1 MKNIYYE
8 KLQKE
13 LQHYVDD
20 FIRLQTATL
29 AQLQL
34 DFDTLKNPQPTMEKT
49 FRQSVER
56 AYRLKGQMIEKGRQ
70 LLNSEKS
77 KLAQINETSV
87 LAELKKLNAF
97 NDFQNR
103 LLIMT
108 LSELRSFSDDDTLS
122 KTEVF
127 QIKAELVTRKKNA
140 KSDIERE
147 EIDNIIQNIHYV
159 SPDERI
165 EDAVNA
171 LEQLKTD
178 KNIYPFLP
186 AHLAV
191 DNNIP
196 RLLGSEMLSALD
208 GDVFFGEVK

>member
-77 KLAQINETSV
+77 KLAQIN
-87 LAELKKLNAF
+87 
-97 NDFQNR
+97 
-103 LLIMT
+103 
-108 LSELRSFSDDDTLS
+108 
-122 KTEVF
+122 
-127 QIKAELVTRKKNA
+127 
-140 KSDIERE
+140 
-147 EIDNIIQNIHYV
+147 
-159 SPDERI
+159 
-165 EDAVNA
+165 
-171 LEQLKTD
+171 
-178 KNIYPFLP
+178 
-186 AHLAV
+186 
-191 DNNIP
+191 
-196 RLLGSEMLSALD
+196 
-208 GDVFFGEVK
+208 

>member
-1 MKNIYYE
+1 M
-8 KLQKE
+8 
-13 LQHYVDD
+13 
-20 FIRLQTATL
+20 
-29 AQLQL
+29 
-34 DFDTLKNPQPTMEKT
+34 
-49 FRQSVER
+49 
-56 AYRLKGQMIEKGRQ
+56 
-70 LLNSEKS
+70 SE
-77 KLAQINETSV
+77 
-87 LAELKKLNAF
+87 
-97 NDFQNR
+97 
-103 LLIMT
+103 
-108 LSELRSFSDDDTLS
+108 
-122 KTEVF
+122 TEVF

-159 SPDERI
+159 SPDERL

>member
-159 SPDERI
+159 SPDERL
-165 EDAVNA
+165 EDAVN
-171 LEQLKTD
+171 
-178 KNIYPFLP
+178 
-186 AHLAV
+186 
-191 DNNIP
+191 
-196 RLLGSEMLSALD
+196 
-208 GDVFFGEVK
+208 

>member
-20 FIRLQTATL
+20 FICLQKATL

-122 KTEVF
+122 ETEVF

-159 SPDERI
+159 SPDERL

-178 KNIYPFLP
+178 KNIYPFLS

>member
-97 NDFQNR
+97 N
-103 LLIMT
+103 
-108 LSELRSFSDDDTLS
+108 
-122 KTEVF
+122 VF
-127 QIKAELVTRKKNA
+127 KIV
-140 KSDIERE
+140 
-147 EIDNIIQNIHYV
+147 Y
-159 SPDERI
+159 
-165 EDAVNA
+165 
-171 LEQLKTD
+171 
-178 KNIYPFLP
+178 
-186 AHLAV
+186 
-191 DNNIP
+191 
-196 RLLGSEMLSALD
+196 
-208 GDVFFGEVK
+208 

>member
-159 SPDERI
+159 SPDERL

-171 LEQLKTD
+171 LEQLMTD
-178 KNIYPFLP
+178 KNIYQFLP

-191 DNNIP
+191 DNNTP